1 MRSHVTAAL
10 AGALFLLTPLA
21 PELAA
26 QAPRPAKAPLV
37 PLRAGLTIVTAV
49 NQPEQGDYESL
60 KIVVL
65 ADATEVR
72 LKYSTDVPDVEPS
85 DNPLAA
91 LLGGPKPQ
99 TAKPVEGGKTRQIRA
114 TRVIARA
121 DLETATEYRLKFS
134 ERLP

>member
-1 MRSHVTAAL
+1 MRVRATAVLSGSLLL
-10 AGALFLLTPLA
+10 ASPLA
-21 PELAA
+21 LVAAA
-26 QAPRPAKAPLV
+26 QSSRPAAPPRV

-49 NQPEQGDYESL
+49 NQPEHGDYESL
-60 KIVVL
+60 KVIER
-65 ADATEVR
+65 ADATGVR

-99 TAKPVEGGKTRQIRA
+99 AATPAEGGKTREIRT

-121 DLETATEYRLKFS
+121 DLETATE
-134 ERLP
+134 